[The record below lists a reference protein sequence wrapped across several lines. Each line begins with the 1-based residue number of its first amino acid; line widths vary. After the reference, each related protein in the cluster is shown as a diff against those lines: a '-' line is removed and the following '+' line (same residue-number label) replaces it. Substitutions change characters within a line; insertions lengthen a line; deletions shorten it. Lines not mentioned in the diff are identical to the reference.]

1 MRLGKL
7 ADIGSRLIS
16 WTLVGAANII
26 LGLLMLAANMT
37 DDNFA
42 KTFTAAMVLVAV
54 LLDAVLIR
62 MVWRRREKESDK

>member
-16 WTLVGAANII
+16 WTLVCAANILI
-26 LGLLMLAANMT
+26 GLLMLAANTT

-42 KTFTAAMVLVAV
+42 KTFTAAMGVAAA
-54 LLDAVLIR
+54 LIDAALIR
-62 MVWRRREKESDK
+62 VLWRRREKESDK